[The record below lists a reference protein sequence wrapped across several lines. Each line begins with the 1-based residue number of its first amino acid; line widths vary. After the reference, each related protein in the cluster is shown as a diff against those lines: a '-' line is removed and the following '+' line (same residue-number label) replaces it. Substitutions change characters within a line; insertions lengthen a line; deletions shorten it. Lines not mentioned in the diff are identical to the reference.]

1 MVLIVFSSFKLVFD
15 TYTNNM
21 AADDPVVVYSSY
33 FDLIFQILFTIEMCF
48 KIIAFGFAMDDNSY
62 LTEGWSQLDCFIVVS
77 GLIDTGLEGV
87 DIPVIKVLR
96 LLRIL
101 RPLRFVSHSS
111 SMKTLIDALVSS
123 LGSIFNVG
131 VVIVIVF
138 MMFAILGV
146 NLFAGKL
153 QYCTVDFYKINNQEE
168 CFKARGQWETFT

>member
-1 MVLIVFSSFKLVFD
+1 MS
-15 TYTNNM
+15 
-21 AADDPVVVYSSY
+21 ADDPVVVYSSY
-33 FDLIFQILFTIEMCF
+33 FDLLFQILFTIEMCF

-62 LTEGWSQLDCFIVVS
+62 LTEGWSQLDCFIVIS
-77 GLIDTGLEGV
+77 GLIDSSLEGV

-111 SMKTLIDALVSS
+111 SMKTLIDALISS

-153 QYCTVDFYKINNQEE
+153 
-168 CFKARGQWETFT
+168 